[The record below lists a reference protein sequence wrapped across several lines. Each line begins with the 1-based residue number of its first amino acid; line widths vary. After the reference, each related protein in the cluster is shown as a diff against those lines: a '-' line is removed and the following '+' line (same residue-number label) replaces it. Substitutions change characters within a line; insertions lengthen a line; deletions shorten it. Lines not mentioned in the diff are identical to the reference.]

1 MSVLLLGHQGA
12 DSKKNFDFDQVSCLC
27 LSSLSVCLCLSVSVC
42 LSLSVCLCLS
52 LSILSVC
59 LSVCLMTR
67 KGLRWLE
74 QEWKQSIG
82 CLPRHEA
89 SDALCD

>member
-12 DSKKNFDFDQVSCLC
+12 DSKKNFDFDQVSCLR
-27 LSSLSVCLCLSVSVC
+27 LSSLSVSLTVCLSVYP
-42 LSLSVCLCLS
+42 LC
-52 LSILSVC
+52 LSVC
-59 LSVCLMTR
+59 LSVSLMTR